1 MAAMMLRMTVIT
13 IMSLMV
19 TVTMALMAVLMMVN
33 LMAVL
38 MVVFMLV
45 MWMGFTDDCWRWRT
59 WMIMARLMVA
69 LTVVMAT
76 VMMPVVA
83 QMARQCGALHTISI
97 LMRLLCHYY
106 DTATGDDAI
115 DGAALC

>member
-1 MAAMMLRMTVIT
+1 
-13 IMSLMV
+13 
-19 TVTMALMAVLMMVN
+19 
-33 LMAVL
+33 
-38 MVVFMLV
+38 
-45 MWMGFTDDCWRWRT
+45 
-59 WMIMARLMVA
+59 MARLMVA